1 MCLPKSVLHIK
12 HPQITKTGK
21 EHLQLDRRKSLN
33 GDTVYMSYTCRVT
46 IMFLFFEKNVDLL
59 LIGPNDKSEEQ
70 CWEHG
75 LYVSRLVHRCYLIKW

>member
-21 EHLQLDRRKSLN
+21 GTFAVGQEGKFEWGHCIHV
-33 GDTVYMSYTCRVT
+33 VYMSCHYHVS
-46 IMFLFFEKNVDLL
+46 FFEKNVDLL